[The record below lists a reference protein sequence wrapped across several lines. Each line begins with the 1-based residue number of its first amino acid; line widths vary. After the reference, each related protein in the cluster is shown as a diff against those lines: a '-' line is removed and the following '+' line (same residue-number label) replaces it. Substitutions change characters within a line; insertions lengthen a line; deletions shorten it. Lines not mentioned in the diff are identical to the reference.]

1 VPLRETICC
10 IAPDNIPNF
19 NSPKIRTASFN
30 PVEAIYTS
38 EPVMF
43 LVFFAPFAPLREIIC
58 CIAPDTISYFYSP
71 KIRAGAF
78 NPKGLLS
85 IG

>member
-10 IAPDNIPNF
+10 IAPDTIPDF
-19 NSPKIRTASFN
+19 NPPKIRAGSFY
-30 PVEAIYTS
+30 PKEAIHTS
-38 EPVMF
+38 EPVML
-43 LVFFAPFAPLREIIC
+43 LVFFAPFAPLRETIC